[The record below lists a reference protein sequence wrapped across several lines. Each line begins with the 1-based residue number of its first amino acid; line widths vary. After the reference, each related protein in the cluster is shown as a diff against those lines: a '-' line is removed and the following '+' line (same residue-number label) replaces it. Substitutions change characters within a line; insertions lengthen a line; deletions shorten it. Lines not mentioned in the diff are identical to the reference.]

1 MYKVEDIKIIP
12 YVRFQTP
19 DGALHDTMDKALEH
33 TPVYCPKYK
42 LWAANKL
49 EGVFETDDIE
59 QAGFIYC
66 PDNCAAEDFINDSQ
80 AEGYTVDGID
90 GEGWYVWDED
100 NYAWVRMPEGTIS
113 LFENF
118 LL

>member
-1 MYKVEDIKIIP
+1 MYNPNEIETVVTVQ
-12 YVRFQTP
+12 YRTP
-19 DGALHDTMDKALEH
+19 DGVVHETLAEALEH
-33 TPVYCPKYK
+33 TPIYRPKYK

-59 QAGFIYC
+59 QAGFICC
-66 PDNCAAEDFINDSQ
+66 PDNCAAEDFANDC
-80 AEGYTVDGID
+80 EDKGYTVDGID

>member
-1 MYKVEDIKIIP
+1 MYNPNEIETIVTVQ
-12 YVRFQTP
+12 YRTP
-19 DGALHDTMDKALEH
+19 DGVVHETLAEALEH
-33 TPVYCPKYK
+33 TPVYRPKYK
-42 LWAANKL
+42 LWAANKF

-59 QAGFIYC
+59 QAGFIHC
-66 PDNCAAEDFINDSQ
+66 PDNRAAEDFVNDC
-80 AEGYTVDGID
+80 EGKGYTVDGID

>member
-1 MYKVEDIKIIP
+1 MYNPSEIETIVTVQ
-12 YVRFQTP
+12 YHTP
-19 DGALHDTMDKALEH
+19 DGVVHDTLAEALEH
-33 TPVYCPKYK
+33 APVYHPKYK
-42 LWAANKL
+42 LWAANRL
-49 EGVFETDDIE
+49 EGVFETADIE

-66 PDNCAAEDFINDSQ
+66 PDNCAAEDFVNDC
-80 AEGYTVDGID
+80 EGYGVDGID

-100 NYAWVRMPEGTIS
+100 KYAWVCMPEGTIS